1 MNKHDSYVDGIIY
14 FQGNKESLSS
24 IFEVSGISNSV
35 GEWAIRFC
43 NCNAKFKIAYVG
55 NITPNE
61 PYEVEADGY
70 GINPIEVSHWCEK
83 LSEVLMKNSI
93 RFEITHFNSEGE
105 EIKNYL
111 A

>member
-1 MNKHDSYVDGIIY
+1 MNTHDSYVNGIIY

-24 IFEVSGISNSV
+24 ILEVSGIANTV
-35 GEWAIRFC
+35 GEWAIRIS
-43 NCNAKFKIAYVG
+43 NCNARFKIGYVG

-70 GINPIEVSHWCEK
+70 GINPIEVSYWCER
-83 LSEVLMKNSI
+83 LSEILVKNSI
-93 RFEITHFNSEGE
+93 RFEITHFNREGE
-105 EIKNYL
+105 EIRNYN